1 MQQRKSHLWPWED
14 EGISPVEYIRSLQG
28 LSRFLE
34 QVDLR
39 KLQTLEDVSAVA
51 SLIGHDLRALAI
63 AKGQKI
69 EKRTE
74 LFEPGASEPIQSIEK
89 EYVLTISFGDQEVM
103 LVTGNQYTCIS
114 KRRIIGFQRYQNEE
128 LRVKLPA
135 DRDIAIGDKPN
146 VDEASIYAIDLR
158 GNSTIAYHPT
168 LETDNP
174 EIQQGFA
181 HVLKDTVRAVMD
193 IAALLP

>member
-1 MQQRKSHLWPWED
+1 
-14 EGISPVEYIRSLQG
+14 
-28 LSRFLE
+28 
-34 QVDLR
+34 VDLR

-103 LVTGNQYTCIS
+103 LVTGNQYAWIS